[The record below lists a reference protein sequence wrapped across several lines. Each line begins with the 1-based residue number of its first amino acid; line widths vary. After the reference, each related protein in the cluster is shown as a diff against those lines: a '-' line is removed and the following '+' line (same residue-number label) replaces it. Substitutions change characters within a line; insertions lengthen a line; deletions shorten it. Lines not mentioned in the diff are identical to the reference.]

1 MTAKS
6 KESILIYVLVT
17 IFGLG
22 SSITGALF
30 AVAKIGDDRY
40 VRREEFAEKF
50 AAIKTTM
57 DGQKGDLEYIR
68 KALDDLR
75 KPARADATSGASMSR
90 AKRGGKVA
98 SRFTASEEL

>member
-22 SSITGALF
+22 SSLTGAL
-30 AVAKIGDDRY
+30 VAASKFGDDRY

-50 AAIKTTM
+50 ATISATM
-57 DGQKGDLEYIR
+57 AGTKSDLEYIR
-68 KALDDLR
+68 KAVDDIR

-90 AKRGGKVA
+90 TRRGKTA
-98 SRFTASEEL
+98 SRVNYLEP